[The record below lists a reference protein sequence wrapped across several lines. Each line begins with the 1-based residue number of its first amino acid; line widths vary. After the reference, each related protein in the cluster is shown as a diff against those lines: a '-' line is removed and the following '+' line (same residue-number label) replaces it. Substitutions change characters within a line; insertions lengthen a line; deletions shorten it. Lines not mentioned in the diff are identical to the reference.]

1 MKYYLNSIQLV
12 VIIMMN
18 NYDELIK
25 KLKEYKEMNINE
37 IDKDKISD
45 ISEINISRRKSSK
58 QRILDFL
65 NEIENPYFFKVADTV
80 VQIGFS
86 DDSNLTADDCLFN
99 VLKDIYR

>member
-12 VIIMMN
+12 VIITMN

-65 NEIENPYFFKVADTV
+65 NEIENPYFFKVSDTV

>member
-1 MKYYLNSIQLV
+1 
-12 VIIMMN
+12 MN

-65 NEIENPYFFKVADTV
+65 NEIENPYFFKVADTI